1 MLSRNSCVKRL
12 NANTSIRTGKRS
24 DSSQLLH
31 RAEKGG
37 RNNILQKPLD
47 KTASAGVLRCAFL
60 VSYAAHHWKWQML
73 ICPNSWFRGQAA
85 VYKSKLS
92 TRSLYYWLLE
102 EVCHRTNHQLTWNG
116 HRKPMAT
123 ASQSNSKIN
132 PFWQSP
138 TIWKRP
144 FNHPPPHA
152 ILYFIFNYS
161 EPYQWGLFSV

>member
-60 VSYAAHHWKWQML
+60 VSYAAL
-73 ICPNSWFRGQAA
+73 ITGSGRCSSVQALGLEA
-85 VYKSKLS
+85 KQLCTKISYQPEAS
-92 TRSLYYWLLE
+92 TTG
-102 EVCHRTNHQLTWNG
+102 C
-116 HRKPMAT
+116 
-123 ASQSNSKIN
+123 
-132 PFWQSP
+132 
-138 TIWKRP
+138 WKRSVTELTINLEWPLQANPTPKSIP
-144 FNHPPPHA
+144 FDRALLSEKDPSTIPLPSKRGA